1 MILLLDN
8 FDSFTYNV
16 YQMVGEF
23 HPDLVVYRN
32 NALTLQDIETMNPTH
47 IILSPGPGYPADAGI
62 MPDVIRH
69 FAGKIPLLGICLGHQ
84 GIAEAFG
91 ARIIQAPVPVHGK
104 RSTVHLDH
112 SCLLFADLP
121 ANIEVGRYHSLM
133 VDPQTMP
140 DCLRVTATSEDG
152 LIMALAHRT
161 LPVYGL
167 QFHPESILTDD
178 GQRMLRAF
186 VLGTEI
192 ANGTSISLGT
202 KSAFGTS
209 SDLST
214 SKDPGRS
221 GR

>member
-23 HPDLVVYRN
+23 HPELEVFRN
-32 NALTLQDIETMNPTH
+32 NAITIQDIETMNPTH

-62 MPDVIRH
+62 MPEVIRY

-91 ARIIQAPVPVHGK
+91 ATIIQAPVPVHGK
-104 RSTVHLDH
+104 RSPVQLDRT
-112 SCLLFADLP
+112 CPLFAELP
-121 ANIEVGRYHSLM
+121 AKIEVGRYHSLM
-133 VDPQTMP
+133 VDPRTMP

-178 GQRMLRAF
+178 GQQMLRAF
-186 VLGTEI
+186 VL
-192 ANGTSISLGT
+192 S
-202 KSAFGTS
+202 
-209 SDLST
+209 
-214 SKDPGRS
+214 
-221 GR
+221 